1 MSEVKPE
8 QARRFDYIRY
18 DDDHAELQS
27 QFYLAFNEM
36 NDAIENNLENGR
48 AKALAITKLEECYMW
63 VGKQIRDQQVKKSG
77 ESKNLNERG

>member
-18 DDDHAELQS
+18 DEAHAELQS

-36 NDAIENNLENGR
+36 NDVIENNLENGR

-77 ESKNLNERG
+77 QS